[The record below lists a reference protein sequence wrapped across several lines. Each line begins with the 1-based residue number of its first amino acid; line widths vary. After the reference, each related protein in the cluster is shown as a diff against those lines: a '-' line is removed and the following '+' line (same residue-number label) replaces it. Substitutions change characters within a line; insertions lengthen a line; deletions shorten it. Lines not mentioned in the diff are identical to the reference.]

1 MVARS
6 SKHQFQAAC
15 AALPSALEGLRLGES
30 VALEPIVRALA
41 RGAAVDVAGVGGS
54 EGPARFLTAV
64 LAELCVP
71 STYRPVTHFLERR
84 EATSRVLVVFSQG
97 LSPNARLMLSRASEY
112 ACALLVTSASS
123 VEGEEGTELRTKG
136 VTLLPLEVP
145 LEPRALVR
153 LTGPTLFRALAYLLG
168 LEVGRRMGRPE
179 PSFAVSPK
187 ELARAYQ
194 ASQAQGRE
202 LSHLLPQ
209 SGLEGI
215 IVGEPIVDLVQVEA
229 AKWRE
234 ALWCAPPP
242 VFDALG
248 FAHGPLQ
255 TLEKGEA
262 PLLVV
267 HGAGERGLSLFARV
281 RACLERAGRRS
292 VSVPLALPAP
302 LSALEVDAVINE
314 ILLERMPECPEEWPG
329 QGWDGPLYGLGDPE
343 DCSALA

>member
-15 AALPSALEGLRLGES
+15 AALPSALEGLGLGDIG
-30 VALEPIVRALA
+30 ALEPIARALR
-41 RGAAVDVAGVGGS
+41 RGAAVDVAGIGGS

-84 EATSRVLVVFSQG
+84 DTKRRVLVVFSQG
-97 LSPNARLMLSRASEY
+97 LSPNARLMLFRASDY
-112 ACALLVTSASS
+112 ARTLLVTTESS
-123 VEGEEGTELRTKG
+123 IQGEIGTELREKG
-136 VTLLPLEVP
+136 VTILPLEVP
-145 LEPRALVR
+145 FEPRALVR

-168 LEVGRRMGRPE
+168 LELGKQLGRPE
-179 PSFAVSPK
+179 PSFAVSPR
-187 ELARAYQ
+187 ELAFAYQ
-194 ASQAQGRE
+194 ASQGQGRE
-202 LSHLLPQ
+202 LSRLLPEN
-209 SGLEGI
+209 GLEGL

-255 TLEKGEA
+255 TLQEGDA

-267 HGAGERGLSLFARV
+267 HGAGARGLSLFARV
-281 RACLERAGRRS
+281 RACLELAGRRS
-292 VSVPLALPAP
+292 VSVPLSLPAP
-302 LSALEVDAVINE
+302 LSALEVDAVISE
-314 ILLERMPECPEEWPG
+314 ILLERMPDRPEQWPG
-329 QGWDGPLYGLGDPE
+329 QGWDGPLYGLEDPE
-343 DCSALA
+343 AC

>member
-1 MVARS
+1 LHSLPRHEPSGREGRARSQRSAEYPRVPRRGRCRRLHPRSRGFPLRDHALSPGSFGGSSLRAHSIFACDAEVQTRTRVERSPLILVARS

-136 VTLLPLEVP
+136 
-145 LEPRALVR
+145 
-153 LTGPTLFRALAYLLG
+153 
-168 LEVGRRMGRPE
+168 
-179 PSFAVSPK
+179 
-187 ELARAYQ
+187 
-194 ASQAQGRE
+194 
-202 LSHLLPQ
+202 
-209 SGLEGI
+209 
-215 IVGEPIVDLVQVEA
+215 
-229 AKWRE
+229 
-234 ALWCAPPP
+234 
-242 VFDALG
+242 
-248 FAHGPLQ
+248 
-255 TLEKGEA
+255 
-262 PLLVV
+262 
-267 HGAGERGLSLFARV
+267 
-281 RACLERAGRRS
+281 
-292 VSVPLALPAP
+292 
-302 LSALEVDAVINE
+302 
-314 ILLERMPECPEEWPG
+314 
-329 QGWDGPLYGLGDPE
+329 
-343 DCSALA
+343 